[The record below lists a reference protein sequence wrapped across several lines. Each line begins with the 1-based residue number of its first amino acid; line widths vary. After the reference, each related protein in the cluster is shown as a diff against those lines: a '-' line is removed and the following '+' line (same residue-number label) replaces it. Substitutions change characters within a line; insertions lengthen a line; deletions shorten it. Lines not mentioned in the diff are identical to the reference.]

1 MEKGYK
7 KISDDLILTPQNK
20 ILYNDGIEE
29 FTDEQIAELNQKEV
43 DENKKAC
50 ANVFLKVYFSLIL
63 LAIKAMIDAMAATA
77 SIDPNP

>member
-1 MEKGYK
+1 
-7 KISDDLILTPQNK
+7 LI
-20 ILYNDGIEE
+20 D
-29 FTDEQIAELNQKEV
+29 KETI